1 MLDINFNE
9 SWNELDR
16 LNSSKKEIRYNDI
29 KDYFDRNKS
38 GYPEFDVDPKD
49 VIFLTTARDVE
60 RSLPNRNGKSY
71 SRGLSRI
78 VSFYNAHVA
87 EKAVYEYLNKY
98 VNIEDSRGIQVL
110 ARCLATEQCA
120 SGYFPISEKDWD
132 RAELVGISWDA
143 ANEEVLS
150 AGAKGVDLTLK
161 IRYYNAES
169 YRSRTYYIDVKN
181 IYWVGQEEDQKKNL
195 QSVAAGAFFVH
206 VDSGLVSLYCKNSGE
221 TTDLFKLSPLPEF
234 IDAKDVSTSWDEFN
248 IILSEGLLEGIDPT
262 TKFDKPWE
270 LDKIPDQDFIDAG
283 LDKKDYIDQAWAAWR
298 NKKMGNV
305 EYVSKAASN
314 ETARKKAEDDY
325 NYALKK
331 LGAIRRYPNK
341 YGRGSYD
348 APEGVFDLDNFH
360 VAFDKWFEDHGL
372 MKLFDKEGKLKM
384 KGSWGDISKLDKN
397 EAPAKALIDLWRAQY
412 SGGKTFKSAWDAEQQ
427 KKQAEEQAAKVRKD
441 WEDQED
447 KDAKDLEEEIKKA
460 ILNSVDWINLKKVY
474 ASHNKEDADKIDVDV
489 EVWTRG
495 YKEDQTKIQD
505 SRVVNIWFKNMI
517 GPDTDQFEA
526 LCAPKVDPLKISD
539 SVDVIVKQLNS
550 ALTDLADAY
559 DYLAELGSSWIAF
572 TRSKT
577 YEALGDNWR
586 SIMFFNPADK
596 QFYKIT
602 KKRVVSMS
610 KDRHNSWSY
619 SNIKSSYDDIPYLLL
634 TYDIDGKTRN
644 YDVDYDISWEPVY
657 ACIKA
662 SSDGNGNYKHWESSE
677 AYYVFNLKYG
687 TDILD
692 KAGMRFYKHVSDP
705 IETCE
710 VENAS
715 APYNIAFEKSSKYS
729 YFLDSSD

>member
-16 LNSSKKEIRYNDI
+16 LNEEQNINEELVNLFSDEDHIWYEEMT
-29 KDYFDRNKS
+29 DYFNRVYFNDEKKRDSLLPEKTDADGWATLRNMREIEKNIPRWRKNLKTGEWEQMPS
-38 GYPEFDVDPKD
+38 GG
-49 VIFLTTARDVE
+49 LARACW
-60 RSLPNRNGKSY
+60 
-71 SRGLSRI
+71 
-78 VSFYNAHVA
+78 FYNTYVI
-87 EKAVYEYLNKY
+87 ETRSPWKDSVELLNKDDHLWFHKGEGTDY
-98 VNIEDSRGIQVL
+98 PDLI
-110 ARCLATEQCA
+110 TA
-120 SGYFPISEKDWD
+120 SGK
-132 RAELVGISWDA
+132 
-143 ANEEVLS
+143 
-150 AGAKGVDLTLK
+150 T
-161 IRYYNAES
+161 
-169 YRSRTYYIDVKN
+169 IDVKFKN
-181 IYWVGQEEDQKKNL
+181 IAQLPKIIKEQSNHSADFIAVYNYYDDTLHLYKLISKKDKSYEKMSATIVAKIKDRLIPPEIYNQDIYSDWDKIFSL
-195 QSVAAGAFFVH
+195 Q
-206 VDSGLVSLYCKNSGE
+206 LE
-221 TTDLFKLSPLPEF
+221 
-234 IDAKDVSTSWDEFN
+234 
-248 IILSEGLLEGIDPT
+248 EGIDPT
-262 TKFDKPWE
+262 TKFDKPWD

-283 LDKKDYIDQAWAAWR
+283 VDKKDYIDKAWAAWR
-298 NKKMGNV
+298 NKKLGNV

-314 ETARKKAEDDY
+314 ETVRKKAEDDY

-331 LGAIRRYPNK
+331 LGAVRRFQNK

-384 KGSWGDISKLDKN
+384 KGSWGDISKLDRN
-397 EAPAKALIDLWRAQY
+397 EAPVKALIDLWRAQY

-474 ASHNKEDADKIDVDV
+474 ASNSKEAASKLDVDV
-489 EVWTRG
+489 EVWPRS
-495 YKEDQTKIQD
+495 YNEDQTKIRD
-505 SRVVNIWFKNMI
+505 SRVVKIWFKNMI

-526 LCAPKVDPLKISD
+526 LCAPDVDNLKISD

-550 ALTDLADAY
+550 VLTDLADSY
-559 DYLAELGSSWIAF
+559 YYLAELGSSWIAF

-577 YEALGDNWR
+577 YEALGDDWR
-586 SIMFFNPADK
+586 VIMFFNPADK
-596 QFYKIT
+596 KFYKIT

-619 SNIKSSYDDIPYLLL
+619 SNIKSSYEDIPYVFL
-634 TYDIDGKTRN
+634 TYEIDGETRN
-644 YDVDYDISWEPVY
+644 YDVEYDISWEPVY
-657 ACIKA
+657 ACIRF
-662 SSDGNGNYKHWESSE
+662 SSDGNGNYKHWESAESE
-677 AYYVFNLKYG
+677 YVFNLKYG

-692 KAGMRFYKHVSDP
+692 KAGMRFYKNFPGPVEH
-705 IETCE
+705 CE
-710 VENAS
+710 VENAP

>member
-9 SWNELDR
+9 SWNELDKLNERYTPSESKQVNAR
-16 LNSSKKEIRYNDI
+16 LASWQLRSWTDMGEIASYFHRVNAGGSDRIVIRLDDIDSARDCAKHPTQIDELEGIFELMTRSKFDRQGTNDDKKSPTTRIATFIKTYYAENKLLKFLQKHFTSYEFRYGGWSCEYGSEHELFYTGYGTPGTPDILSSDERLSIEIKHINDI
-29 KDYFDRNKS
+29 KQDYYDAPIVFIYDDDLNLTAVKTTPTFENNDLANTFYSELQKFIADHSATDR
-38 GYPEFDVDPKD
+38 V
-49 VIFLTTARDVE
+49 
-60 RSLPNRNGKSY
+60 
-71 SRGLSRI
+71 
-78 VSFYNAHVA
+78 
-87 EKAVYEYLNKY
+87 
-98 VNIEDSRGIQVL
+98 
-110 ARCLATEQCA
+110 
-120 SGYFPISEKDWD
+120 
-132 RAELVGISWDA
+132 
-143 ANEEVLS
+143 
-150 AGAKGVDLTLK
+150 TLL
-161 IRYYNAES
+161 E
-169 YRSRTYYIDVKN
+169 
-181 IYWVGQEEDQKKNL
+181 
-195 QSVAAGAFFVH
+195 
-206 VDSGLVSLYCKNSGE
+206 
-221 TTDLFKLSPLPEF
+221 
-234 IDAKDVSTSWDEFN
+234 
-248 IILSEGLLEGIDPT
+248 EGIDPT
-262 TKFDKPWE
+262 TKFDKPWD

-298 NKKMGNV
+298 NKKLGNI

-314 ETARKKAEDDY
+314 ETIRKKAEDDY

-331 LGAIRRYPNK
+331 LGAVRRFPNR

-397 EAPAKALIDLWRAQY
+397 EAPVKALIDLWRAQY

-474 ASHNKEDADKIDVDV
+474 ASNSKEAASKLDVDV
-489 EVWTRG
+489 EVWPRS
-495 YKEDQTKIQD
+495 YNEDQTKIRD
-505 SRVVNIWFKNMI
+505 SRVVKIWFKNMI

-526 LCAPKVDPLKISD
+526 LCAPDVDNLKISD

-550 ALTDLADAY
+550 VLTDLADAY
-559 DYLAELGSSWIAF
+559 NYLAELGSSWIAF

-577 YEALGDNWR
+577 YEALGDDWR
-586 SIMFFNPADK
+586 LIMFFNPADK
-596 QFYKIT
+596 KFYKIT

-610 KDRHNSWSY
+610 KDRSNSWSY
-619 SNIKSSYDDIPYLLL
+619 SNIKSSYDDIPYIFL
-634 TYDIDGKTRN
+634 TYEIDGETRN

-657 ACIKA
+657 ACIRF
-662 SSDGNGNYKHWESSE
+662 SSDGNGNYKHWESAESE
-677 AYYVFNLKYG
+677 YVFNLKYG

-692 KAGMRFYKHVSDP
+692 KAGMRFYKNFPGPVEH
-705 IETCE
+705 CE
-710 VENAS
+710 VEDAV

>member
-9 SWNELDR
+9 SWNELDK
-16 LNSSKKEIRYNDI
+16 LNE
-29 KDYFDRNKS
+29 
-38 GYPEFDVDPKD
+38 
-49 VIFLTTARDVE
+49 A
-60 RSLPNRNGKSY
+60 
-71 SRGLSRI
+71 
-78 VSFYNAHVA
+78 
-87 EKAVYEYLNKY
+87 
-98 VNIEDSRGIQVL
+98 
-110 ARCLATEQCA
+110 
-120 SGYFPISEKDWD
+120 
-132 RAELVGISWDA
+132 
-143 ANEEVLS
+143 
-150 AGAKGVDLTLK
+150 
-161 IRYYNAES
+161 
-169 YRSRTYYIDVKN
+169 
-181 IYWVGQEEDQKKNL
+181 
-195 QSVAAGAFFVH
+195 
-206 VDSGLVSLYCKNSGE
+206 
-221 TTDLFKLSPLPEF
+221 
-234 IDAKDVSTSWDEFN
+234 
-248 IILSEGLLEGIDPT
+248 IDPT
-262 TKFDKPWE
+262 TKFDKPWD

-298 NKKMGNV
+298 NKKLGNV

-314 ETARKKAEDDY
+314 ETIRKKAEDDY

-331 LGAIRRYPNK
+331 LGAVRRFPNR

-397 EAPAKALIDLWRAQY
+397 EAPVKALIDLWRAQY

-441 WEDQED
+441 WEDQEK

-460 ILNSVDWINLKKVY
+460 ILNSADWINLKKVY
-474 ASHNKEDADKIDVDV
+474 ASNSKEAASKLDVDV

-495 YKEDQTKIQD
+495 YQEDQTKIQD
-505 SRVVNIWFKNMI
+505 SRVVKIWFKNMI

-526 LCAPKVDPLKISD
+526 LCTPKVDPLKTSD
-539 SVDVIVKQLNS
+539 SVDVIVKQLSS

-559 DYLAELGSSWIAF
+559 YYLAELGSSWIAF

-577 YEALGDNWR
+577 YEALGDNW
-586 SIMFFNPADK
+586 SVIMFFNPADK
-596 QFYKIT
+596 KFYKIT
-602 KKRVVSMS
+602 KKRVVSVS
-610 KDRHNSWSY
+610 KDRSNSWSY

-634 TYDIDGKTRN
+634 TYEIDGETRN

-657 ACIKA
+657 ACVKS
-662 SSDGNGNYKHWESSE
+662 SSDGNGNYMHWESSE
-677 AYYVFNLKYG
+677 AEYVFNLKYG

-692 KAGMRFYKHVSDP
+692 KAGMRFYKPISNS

-715 APYNIAFEKSSKYS
+715 APYNIAFEKASKYS

>member
-16 LNSSKKEIRYNDI
+16 LNEEQNINEELVNLFNDEDHI
-29 KDYFDRNKS
+29 WYEEMTDYFNRVYFNDEKKRDSLLPEKTDEDGWATLRNMREIEKNIPRWKKNLKTGEWEQMPS
-38 GYPEFDVDPKD
+38 GG
-49 VIFLTTARDVE
+49 LARACW
-60 RSLPNRNGKSY
+60 
-71 SRGLSRI
+71 
-78 VSFYNAHVA
+78 FYNTYIIETRSPWKDSVELLNA
-87 EKAVYEYLNKY
+87 EDHLWFHKGEGTDYPDL
-98 VNIEDSRGIQVL
+98 I
-110 ARCLATEQCA
+110 TA
-120 SGYFPISEKDWD
+120 SGK
-132 RAELVGISWDA
+132 
-143 ANEEVLS
+143 
-150 AGAKGVDLTLK
+150 T
-161 IRYYNAES
+161 
-169 YRSRTYYIDVKN
+169 IDVKFKN
-181 IYWVGQEEDQKKNL
+181 IAQLPKIIKEQKSHSADFIAVYNYHDDML
-195 QSVAAGAFFVH
+195 H
-206 VDSGLVSLYCKNSGE
+206 LYRLISKKDKSYKKMSA
-221 TTDLFKLSPLPEF
+221 T
-234 IDAKDVSTSWDEFN
+234 IDAKIKDRLIPPEIYNQDIYSDWNKIFSLKLE
-248 IILSEGLLEGIDPT
+248 EGIDPT
-262 TKFDKPWE
+262 TKFDKPWD

-298 NKKMGNV
+298 NKKLGNV

-314 ETARKKAEDDY
+314 ETVRKKAEDDY

-331 LGAIRRYPNK
+331 LGAVRRFPNR

-384 KGSWGDISKLDKN
+384 KGSWGDISKLDRN
-397 EAPAKALIDLWRAQY
+397 EAPVKALIDLWRAQY

-474 ASHNKEDADKIDVDV
+474 ASNSKEAADKLDVDV

-495 YKEDQTKIQD
+495 YREDQTKIQD
-505 SRVVNIWFKNMI
+505 SRVVKIWFKNMI

-526 LCAPKVDPLKISD
+526 LCAPDVDNLKISD

-550 ALTDLADAY
+550 VLTDLADSY
-559 DYLAELGSSWIAF
+559 YYLAELGSSWIAF

-596 QFYKIT
+596 KFYKIT

-610 KDRHNSWSY
+610 KDRSNSWSY
-619 SNIKSSYDDIPYLLL
+619 SNIKSSYDDIPYILL
-634 TYDIDGKTRN
+634 TYEIDGETRN
-644 YDVDYDISWEPVY
+644 YDVEYDISWEPVY
-657 ACIKA
+657 ACIRF
-662 SSDGNGNYKHWESSE
+662 SSDGNGNYKHWESANAE
-677 AYYVFNLKYG
+677 YVFNLKYG

-692 KAGMRFYKHVSDP
+692 KAGMRFYKNFPGPVEH
-705 IETCE
+705 CE

>member
-9 SWNELDR
+9 SWNELDK
-16 LNSSKKEIRYNDI
+16 LNEDDSKKVINEELVNLFNDENRIWYEEMTEYFNRVYFNDEKKRHSLLPEETDAEGWDTLRNMREIEESILRWRKNIDTGEWEKMPSGGLARVCWFYNTYVIETRSPWKDGVELLNKDDHLWFHKGKGTDDPDLIMTNTNATADVKFKNSEHLSDIIKEQRSHSADFIVIYNYYDDMLYLYKLIDDKDRLYKKMSATKIAKI
-29 KDYFDRNKS
+29 KDRLIPPDIYEQD
-38 GYPEFDVDPKD
+38 
-49 VIFLTTARDVE
+49 I
-60 RSLPNRNGKSY
+60 Y
-71 SRGLSRI
+71 S
-78 VSFYNAHVA
+78 
-87 EKAVYEYLNKY
+87 
-98 VNIEDSRGIQVL
+98 
-110 ARCLATEQCA
+110 
-120 SGYFPISEKDWD
+120 DWD
-132 RAELVGISWDA
+132 EIFS
-143 ANEEVLS
+143 
-150 AGAKGVDLTLK
+150 LK
-161 IRYYNAES
+161 LE
-169 YRSRTYYIDVKN
+169 
-181 IYWVGQEEDQKKNL
+181 
-195 QSVAAGAFFVH
+195 
-206 VDSGLVSLYCKNSGE
+206 
-221 TTDLFKLSPLPEF
+221 
-234 IDAKDVSTSWDEFN
+234 
-248 IILSEGLLEGIDPT
+248 EGIDPT
-262 TKFDKPWE
+262 TKFDKPWD

-298 NKKMGNV
+298 NKKLGNV
-305 EYVSKAASN
+305 EYASKAASN
-314 ETARKKAEDDY
+314 ETVRKKAEDDY

-331 LGAIRRYPNK
+331 LGAVRRFPNR

-460 ILNSVDWINLKKVY
+460 ILNSADWINLKKVY
-474 ASHNKEDADKIDVDV
+474 ASTSKEAASKLDVDV

-495 YKEDQTKIQD
+495 YQEDQTKIQD
-505 SRVVNIWFKNMI
+505 SRVVKIWFKNMI

-526 LCAPKVDPLKISD
+526 LCTPKVDPLKISD

-559 DYLAELGSSWIAF
+559 YYLAELGSSWIAF

-577 YEALGDNWR
+577 YEALGDNW
-586 SIMFFNPADK
+586 SVIMFFNPADK
-596 QFYKIT
+596 KFYKIT
-602 KKRVVSMS
+602 KKRVVSVS
-610 KDRHNSWSY
+610 KDRSNSWSY
-619 SNIKSSYDDIPYLLL
+619 NNTKSSYDDIPYLLL
-634 TYDIDGKTRN
+634 TYDIDGETRN

-657 ACIKA
+657 ACVKS
-662 SSDGNGNYKHWESSE
+662 SSDGNGNYMHWESSE
-677 AYYVFNLKYG
+677 AEYVFNLKYG

-692 KAGMRFYKHVSDP
+692 KAGMRFYKP
-705 IETCE
+705 ISNQIEDCE
-710 VENAS
+710 VENAA
-715 APYNIAFEKSSKYS
+715 APYNIAFEKASKYS